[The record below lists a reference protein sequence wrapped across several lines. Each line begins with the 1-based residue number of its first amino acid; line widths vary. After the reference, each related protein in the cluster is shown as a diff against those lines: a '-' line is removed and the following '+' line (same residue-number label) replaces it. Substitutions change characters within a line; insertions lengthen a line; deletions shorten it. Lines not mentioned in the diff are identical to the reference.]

1 MRRPFRNLDRNRR
14 EQNFKSICMNSDL
27 HLITATKNGDP
38 EAFGQLF
45 NRYHGPLMSYIGN
58 RSDAK
63 DLIQETFRKAFSK
76 IHTFNESYS
85 FKCWL
90 YKIARNC
97 MIDATR
103 KDSRHQSLIIDFIPL
118 LQGKV
123 SAPSVEMVKEEYR
136 DLVRKAIDDLSDMQR
151 EVLVMSYYHN
161 LTYVQIAEILDCS
174 LSAVKTHMSRAV
186 LKLSQTLPRPEKGD
200 R

>member
-1 MRRPFRNLDRNRR
+1 M
-14 EQNFKSICMNSDL
+14 KSDL
-27 HLITATKNGDP
+27 KLILATKQGNCD
-38 EAFGQLF
+38 AFGELF
-45 NRYHGPLMSYIGN
+45 ERYHSPLLMYIGQRN
-58 RSDAK
+58 DAK
-63 DLIQETFRKAFSK
+63 DLLQETFNKAFHK

-97 MIDATR
+97 IIDASR
-103 KDSRHQSLIIDFIPL
+103 KDSRHQAFLLDVIPF
-118 LQGKV
+118 LQNSSV
-123 SAPSVEMVKEEYR
+123 RSSAAELVKEEYIS
-136 DLVRKAIDDLSDMQR
+136 LVRSAIDDLSEMQR

-161 LTYVQIAEILDCS
+161 LTYVQISEILECS

>member
-1 MRRPFRNLDRNRR
+1 M
-14 EQNFKSICMNSDL
+14 KSDL
-27 HLITATKNGDP
+27 HLVLATKKGNSD
-38 EAFGQLF
+38 AFGELF
-45 NRYHGPLMSYIGN
+45 ERYHSPLLMYIGH

-63 DLIQETFRKAFSK
+63 DLLQETFNKAYHK

-97 MIDATR
+97 IIDASR
-103 KDSRHQSLIIDFIPL
+103 KDSRHQTFLLDLIPF
-118 LQGKV
+118 LQ
-123 SAPSVEMVKEEYR
+123 SASEKPYASQLVKEEYR
-136 DLVRKAIDDLSDMQR
+136 MLVREAIDDLSEMQR
-151 EVLVMSYYHN
+151 EVLIMSYYHN

-186 LKLSQTLPRPEKGD
+186 LKLSQTLPKPEQGD

>member
-1 MRRPFRNLDRNRR
+1 M
-14 EQNFKSICMNSDL
+14 ESDL
-27 HLITATKNGDP
+27 KLILATKQGDSD
-38 EAFGQLF
+38 AFGELF
-45 NRYHGPLMSYIGN
+45 ERYHSPLLSYIGH

-63 DLIQETFRKAFSK
+63 DLLQETFNKAYNK

-97 MIDATR
+97 IIDASR
-103 KDSRHQSLIIDFIPL
+103 KDIRHQAFLIDVIPFL
-118 LQGKV
+118 RSGAEHSY
-123 SAPSVEMVKEEYR
+123 SAQLVKEEYKS
-136 DLVRKAIDDLSDMQR
+136 LVRSAIDELSDMQR
-151 EVLVMSYYHN
+151 EVLIMSYYHD
-161 LTYVQIAEILDCS
+161 LTYNQIAEILECS

-186 LKLSQTLPRPEKGD
+186 LKLSQTLPKPEKGD

>member
-1 MRRPFRNLDRNRR
+1 MIL
-14 EQNFKSICMNSDL
+14 
-27 HLITATKNGDP
+27 ATKKGNPD
-38 EAFGQLF
+38 AFGELF
-45 NRYHGPLMSYIGN
+45 MRYHSPLLMYIGQ

-63 DLIQETFRKAFSK
+63 DLLQETFNKAFHK

-97 MIDATR
+97 IIDASR
-103 KDSRHQSLIIDFIPL
+103 KDSRHQAFLLDVIPF
-118 LQGKV
+118 LQNDTENSY
-123 SAPSVEMVKEEYR
+123 SAQLVKEEYR
-136 DLVRKAIDDLSDMQR
+136 MLVREAIDDLSDMQR

-161 LTYVQIAEILDCS
+161 LTYAQIAEILECS

-186 LKLSQTLPRPEKGD
+186 LKLSQTLPKPEKGD